1 MTPFVWYGI
10 AKVVLIFFCAKKIAF
25 YYKSVACA
33 SVHSL
38 SGLSHP
44 LSGLSHPLS
53 GSGKMTPLAF
63 YNQTN

>member
-44 LSGLSHPLS
+44 LSG
-53 GSGKMTPLAF
+53 SGKMTILAF
-63 YNQTN
+63 FNQTN